1 MIIDY
6 LHLFFVAKVG
16 KSLKI
21 INYKLLFNRADNMIK
36 HLSNTFILLYILIN
50 QILIAQVGELKDS
63 VAGPNK
69 KF

>member
-21 INYKLLFNRADNMIK
+21 INYKLLFNRAENRDFTIYKFQEIDNIECG
-36 HLSNTFILLYILIN
+36 FEDLY
-50 QILIAQVGELKDS
+50 QCQR
-63 VAGPNK
+63 
-69 KF
+69 